1 MPHPVDRS
9 ALDAPCTCVRANA
22 YRCRLNFCERR
33 RFASRALLR
42 YGRKTLETVLGKYID
57 TTFGNSRTLREEGT
71 EVRLEILRW
80 REGHKQH
87 TQ

>member
-1 MPHPVDRS
+1 MGM
-9 ALDAPCTCVRANA
+9 NA
-22 YRCRLNFCERR
+22 YRCRLDFCERR

-42 YGRKTLETVLGKYID
+42 YGSKTLETVLGKYID
-57 TTFGNSRTLREEGT
+57 TTFSDSCTLREEGT

-80 REGHKQH
+80 REGHKQY